1 MEEPIMKTQH
11 TNTRRRVGLVM
22 AIILFFG
29 VTAPAQQERQ
39 LAQAMQ
45 QNAKELRQYSW
56 KSRTEVR
63 KDTELK
69 SFQLYLMH
77 YAADGTLQQSLIDE
91 MSPKIPTHGLRG
103 LIAKKKKEDL
113 VKTLE
118 GLKAIAKSY
127 GDLSPE
133 KMKEFIT
140 NANINI
146 EPNPQPGRIRI
157 QGREVLQ
164 PGDSVTIWV
173 DTLARR
179 QRRMEIN
186 TTFDKEIVRIVTDF
200 QDIPGGPTYM
210 SRSVIDYQSEGISLV
225 KENFDYHRNQFAPG
239 VTAGVELK
247 GMSQ

>member
-1 MEEPIMKTQH
+1 MEELIMKTQQ
-11 TNTRRRVGLVM
+11 NTRRRVSLVM

-45 QNAKELRQYSW
+45 QNARELRQYSW

-69 SFQLYLMH
+69 SFQLHLMQ
-77 YAADGTLQQSLIDE
+77 YSADGTLQQILVDE
-91 MSPKIPTHGLRG
+91 MTPKVPTHGLRG
-103 LIAKKKKEDL
+103 LIAKKKKEDFL
-113 VKTLE
+113 KTLE

-157 QGREVLQ
+157 QGRDVLQ
-164 PGDSVTIWV
+164 PGDSITIWV
-173 DTLARR
+173 DTVARR

-186 TTFDKEIVRIVTDF
+186 TTYDNEIVRIVTDF
-200 QDIPGGPTYM
+200 QDIPNGPTYM
-210 SRSVIDYQSEGISLV
+210 SRSVIDYPSEGISLT
-225 KENFDYHRNQFAPG
+225 KENFDYQRNQFGPG
-239 VTAGVELK
+239 VTAGGVE
-247 GMSQ
+247 